1 MLITTSRKPS
11 QRTRSFCKSLVR
23 VLNSSYINRGKMS
36 IRDVLIKSSEIGYDK
51 IAVVSEMKGNP
62 NRIDF
67 QDEEGEIILSMDVTV
82 GIPSS
87 NASSKSRVQSE
98 NLKLHSEVH
107 GLDQLGKIINIP
119 KFSEGSAFENL
130 LVIREGDENNRAI
143 MEFYGSNGIETGP
156 KIFIKEWRP

>member
-36 IRDVLIKSSEIGYDK
+36 IRDVLIKSSELGYDRV
-51 IAVVSEMKGNP
+51 ALVSEMKGNP

-67 QDEEGEIILSMDVTV
+67 LDEEGEIIFSMDVTV
-82 GIPSS
+82 GIPNSNSS
-87 NASSKSRVQSE
+87 SRSRVKSE
-98 NLKLHSEVH
+98 NLQLQSEIPE
-107 GLDQLGKIINIP
+107 LQQLGNIFGIP
-119 KFSEGSAFENL
+119 KFTEDSPLENL
-130 LVIREGDENNRAI
+130 MVIKRSDEKNKGV